1 MTHFGEVPG
10 VSGGALGRKGAAGQE
25 WKEGEPRAGWQPA
38 RPAVAEG
45 WDRGAGGGEP
55 GSDADGSGAGSLHCG
70 KQEWRTTAWIGPE
83 HPRKAQAGEHD
94 VGNLSS
100 ISGG

>member
-1 MTHFGEVPG
+1 MLAGSQPG
-10 VSGGALGRKGAAGQE
+10 QQWL
-25 WKEGEPRAGWQPA
+25 RAGT
-38 RPAVAEG
+38 
-45 WDRGAGGGEP
+45 RGAGGGEP